1 MKIPVRVVRGSE
13 LNGKYAPNKGYR
25 YDGLYWVTKIFTDFK
40 SKRNIY
46 QFRLVQ
52 LDLSNYTIPVHEE
65 VRKQVQP
72 KNPIQR
78 IKKEKPMIILDDDHE
93 EVKQEEK
100 IIVKEENKSEKTKQ
114 EENKTIEKQEENKTI
129 EKQEETKEVKI
140 TTVPPLSERELKE
153 LNNIQDPSLLS
164 KIKEIKKKKNIFKV
178 RDKSRHSQQKYKI
191 INSMMMKEMTTML
204 ELSIQ
209 HQLPFYF
216 EESIQECIEYKPQDE
231 LFQVYYILY
240 GIFTKNDYIL
250 QEYRFQVTPSQWR
263 LYSLLCQGN
272 YVALEKLNKNKQET
286 EVYQVY
292 SKEMKEKQEVYK
304 KYIS

>member
-65 VRKQVQP
+65 VRKQILVQP

-78 IKKEKPMIILDDDHE
+78 IKKEKSMIILDDDHE
-93 EVKQEEK
+93 EEEEMKQEEKQEEK
-100 IIVKEENKSEKTKQ
+100 IIVKEENKSEKQ
-114 EENKTIEKQEENKTI
+114 EEKTMEKENKT
-129 EKQEETKEVKI
+129 KELKI
-140 TTVPPLSERELKE
+140 TTAPPLSERELKE
-153 LNNIQDPSLLS
+153 LNNIQDPNLLS

-178 RDKSRHSQQKYKI
+178 RTNHSPKKYKI

-216 EESIQECIEYKPQDE
+216 EESIQECMEYKPQDE
-231 LFQVYYILY
+231 LFQTYYILF

-272 YVALEKLNKNKQET
+272 YVALEKLNKNKQER

-292 SKEMKEKQEVYK
+292 AEEMKEKQEVYK